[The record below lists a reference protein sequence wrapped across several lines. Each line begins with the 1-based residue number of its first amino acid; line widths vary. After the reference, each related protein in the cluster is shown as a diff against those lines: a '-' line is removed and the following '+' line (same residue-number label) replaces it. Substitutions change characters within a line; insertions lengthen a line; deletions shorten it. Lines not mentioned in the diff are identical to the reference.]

1 MFCSP
6 DSPLGFRL
14 PLSATKGR
22 CRRCAHMAGKSHSR
36 LKVYATHIGL
46 HEWLVA
52 APSQKAALKA
62 WDVRENLF
70 ATGAAKVVTDPKAV
84 KLAMTAP
91 GDPVA
96 RDENGAA
103 ARANQAIRAAGPRV
117 SKSVARSRAGPPK
130 PAKPKIKPTD
140 RAKLERAEKALE
152 EFHGR
157 LKRERALIE
166 KKRRSLDLEAEGL
179 EADFEAEKERLEKT
193 LDRAQKAVESAR
205 G

>member
-22 CRRCAHMAGKSHSR
+22 RRRCAHMAGKSHSR

-103 ARANQAIRAAGPRV
+103 AKATRRYGQQVLAYPSRWCFRDPDRRSRPNRRSSRLI
-117 SKSVARSRAGPPK
+117 ARSWSEP
-130 PAKPKIKPTD
+130 
-140 RAKLERAEKALE
+140 
-152 EFHGR
+152 
-157 LKRERALIE
+157 
-166 KKRRSLDLEAEGL
+166 RRRWRSSTG
-179 EADFEAEKERLEKT
+179 
-193 LDRAQKAVESAR
+193 V
-205 G
+205 